1 MLLNKGFGGG
11 GGGVVIPDG
20 SGQRFKTF
28 GDLGRGEKS
37 NVQLGR
43 FLRFD

>member
-1 MLLNKGFGGG
+1 M
-11 GGGVVIPDG
+11 GVVILDG
-20 SGQRFKTF
+20 FEQRFKTF
-28 GDLGRGEKS
+28 GELGKAEKL